1 MNCGK
6 FFAAIFFAL
15 IFTLNAA
22 TVPLRAEPFQDP
34 ATTIPLP
41 NNQPPTVLSEWN
53 STNSGLNPGY
63 TVQQMQNPRPVPP
76 GDVLPN
82 VTATAAVVMEASTGH
97 VIYSRNPNK
106 KMFPASTTKM
116 VTLIM
121 ALENGKPE
129 EIVTVG
135 KNAFGVEGSTLFL
148 ETGDKIPLK
157 ELLTGMIMHSGNDA
171 AVAVAEHV
179 DGNIKKFAERMTRR
193 ARELGAVNSQFT
205 NPHGLP
211 DTNHVTTAYDLALL
225 AAHGFTLENFE
236 EIVSAQEKTYQWIH
250 DPAKKLRSE
259 NQMLWLYRG
268 GNGVKTGYTD
278 AAGRCLVSSA
288 KRDGIQLV
296 AVVLDSYFM
305 WNDSI
310 ALLDYGF
317 ANVSS
322 EKIIQGGKVI
332 KNLPVVSGHKKT
344 MPIKTAGDITVPIF
358 KNSDDYQI
366 EYDLPNF
373 LSAPIKKGESVGK
386 VRVIL
391 DGKEVASTDLIA
403 TENDTQ
409 KSFFKM
415 LWENLK
421 KLFGL

>member
-1 MNCGK
+1 MNGGK

-15 IFTLNAA
+15 IFTLSAA
-22 TVPLRAEPFQDP
+22 TAEPLQDP
-34 ATTIPLP
+34 AMTIPLP

-76 GDVLPN
+76 GDLLPN
-82 VTATAAVVMEASTGH
+82 VTATSAIVMEASTGH
-97 VIYSRNPNK
+97 VIYSREPNK
-106 KMFPASTTKM
+106 RMFPASTTKM

-135 KNAFGVEGSTLFL
+135 QNAFGVEGSTLFL

-157 ELLTGMIMHSGNDA
+157 ELLCGMIMHSGNDA

-179 DGNIKKFAERMTRR
+179 DGDIKTFARNMTKR
-193 ARELGAVNSQFT
+193 AHELGATGTNFT

-211 DTNHVTTAYDLALL
+211 DTNHYTTAHDLALL
-225 AAHGFTLENFE
+225 AAHGYSLENFE
-236 EIVSAQEKTYQWIH
+236 EIVSLKEKTFQWVH
-250 DPAKKLRSE
+250 DPAKLLRSE
-259 NQMLWLYRG
+259 NQMLWIYRG

-278 AAGRCLVSSA
+278 AAGRCLVSAA

-322 EKIIQGGKVI
+322 EKIIDGGKVV
-332 KNLPVVSGHKKT
+332 KTLPVVSGHKKT
-344 MPIKTAGDITVPIF
+344 IPIKTADDIVVPIF
-358 KNSDDYQI
+358 KNSDDYEI
-366 EYDLPNF
+366 KYDLPNF
-373 LSAPIKKGESVGK
+373 LSAPIKKGETVGQ
-386 VRVIL
+386 VRVML

-403 TENDTQ
+403 TESDTQ

-421 KLFGL
+421 KLFGLK